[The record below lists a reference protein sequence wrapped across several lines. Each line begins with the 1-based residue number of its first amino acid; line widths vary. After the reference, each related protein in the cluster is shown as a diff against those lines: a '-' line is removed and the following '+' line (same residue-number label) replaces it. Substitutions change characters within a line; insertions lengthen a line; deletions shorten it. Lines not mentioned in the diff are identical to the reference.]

1 MTLIISNGFK
11 NIDATIQSSDAH
23 LGDYSLKI
31 KQNHQIIRDI
41 IIIAAVFNSDSQWV
55 RISTTYFS
63 IAKIA
68 AYRAHLLN
76 FKTVNQVYFTLSCQG
91 MTWKC
96 PLTTGFINSQM
107 VRLWLWCFQSCENG
121 LHKHLEAKLLNEFVG
136 PWRFDLIWD
145 LRFDR
150 LNK

>member
-91 MTWKC
+91 MTWNLKVSPNNWLYKLPDGSTMALVLSKLWEWLAQASWSKIVKWIC
-96 PLTTGFINSQM
+96 GALEIWTQGRQPSSQ
-107 VRLWLWCFQSCENG
+107 
-121 LHKHLEAKLLNEFVG
+121 
-136 PWRFDLIWD
+136 
-145 LRFDR
+145 
-150 LNK
+150 